1 MSSPSAI
8 LALKA
13 RLQRFFTPFRQ
24 WPTDGTLSSFHR
36 YTSHIRNIPLKKTY
50 RIAYFPKHKFTDAKL
65 TTFLHI
71 TNKSIKY
78 MYIRRIQ
85 GRLNKI
91 TLI

>member
-1 MSSPSAI
+1 MSLPSAI

-13 RLQRFFTPFRQ
+13 RLQRLFTPFRQ
-24 WPTDGTLSSFHR
+24 WPTDGTLSSPIHFTHSQ
-36 YTSHIRNIPLKKTY
+36 YTPEKTY

-65 TTFLHI
+65 ITFLHI